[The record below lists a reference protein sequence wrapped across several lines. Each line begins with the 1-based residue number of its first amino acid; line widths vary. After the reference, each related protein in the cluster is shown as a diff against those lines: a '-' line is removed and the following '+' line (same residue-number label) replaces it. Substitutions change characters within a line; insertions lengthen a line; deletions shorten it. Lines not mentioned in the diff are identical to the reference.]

1 MMEFDI
7 LQSNFVDLQH
17 HDLSPKVLSASNILT
32 ADHADVAGQ
41 QPHLGTNAHVLPA
54 LARQLLDE
62 MAVLQALLDGQS
74 CGVRFVVGRGTHQR
88 QLFCL
93 TKIFA
98 IRVALYI
105 HPIRGCYNNLR
116 PSCPLCRLLAH
127 DLEGGRCRDCSFSK
141 LNPSLLNRLS
151 VQFQV
156 SCRHTN
162 HFGAKDGDLEGVPI
176 AKHLESQLVFE
187 RLSSSTNLHL
197 ATVDEDTLRFDVKI
211 FPSHDESAL
220 HDPIA
225 NVHILVKLKS
235 HIFWDVND
243 VCVLARWHTRWA
255 PRGFLAEGAHFVQA
269 GVVLVAFE
277 VWNIF
282 CGVDVG

>member
-17 HDLSPKVLSASNILT
+17 HDLSPKMLSAINILT

-54 LARQLLDE
+54 LARQLLGE

-74 CGVRFVVGRGTHQR
+74 CGVRVLVGRGTHQR

-127 DLEGGRCRDCSFSK
+127 DLEGGRFRLCSFGK
-141 LNPSLLNRLS
+141 LDPSLLDGLS

-156 SCRHTN
+156 SCRDPN
-162 HFGAKDGDLEGVPI
+162 HFGAEDRNFVGVPM
-176 AKHLESQLVFE
+176 AEHLESQLVFE
-187 RLSSSTNLHL
+187 RLSSGTNLQL
-197 ATVDEDTLRFDVKI
+197 AAIDEDTLCFDVNI

-225 NVHILVKLKS
+225 NVHVLVKLKS

-243 VCVLARWHTRWA
+243 VCVLA
-255 PRGFLAEGAHFVQA
+255 
-269 GVVLVAFE
+269 
-277 VWNIF
+277 
-282 CGVDVG
+282 